1 MILFSS
7 ELDQDDKLKASS
19 CFIANGKQ
27 IISVNGIKYGL
38 SEKQMQAI
46 KKVHKK
52 IKIKSTILSFI
63 KGKKHIVKRKDG
75 EIPIIEKQR
84 LFKLDQRL
92 SLNKSSLA
100 KLIRINFYAELE
112 LNGKVESLIR
122 SILNTEYMEE
132 FFELEPIL
140 KEQLVQNFII
150 DVLLKLKEKYDDQNL
165 VETLVTYLSYGVS
178 QDFRSKL
185 KDEFEIPDRLSYIQ
199 NKIQSYNYALKFPFA
214 WGLWIEKYSSR
225 QELAKYME
233 KTMLYEQLAQ
243 NKIRYLG
250 ALRSYFPLDKEL
262 RKSILTAYRQLQK
275 TSNKF
280 EQDLLFRLEDNQ
292 SFSQYLIKN
301 KVKTKP
307 IFVERRKFFKK
318 QILENNNLMYSLYNL
333 LKLGDLKE
341 EYFII
346 ALALK
351 SYEI

>member
-1 MILFSS
+1 MILFNR

-19 CFIANGKQ
+19 CFISNGKQ
-27 IISVNGIKYGL
+27 IISVNGVKYGL
-38 SEKQMQAI
+38 NEKQMQAI
-46 KKVHKK
+46 REVHEKV
-52 IKIKSTILSFI
+52 KIKSTILSYI
-63 KGKKHIVKRKDG
+63 KDKKHIVKRKD
-75 EIPIIEKQR
+75 EKISIIEKQR
-84 LFKLDQRL
+84 IFKLDKRL
-92 SLNKSSLA
+92 ALKNSALA
-100 KLIRINFYAELE
+100 KLIRINFYTELE

-122 SILNTEYMEE
+122 SILNTEYIEE
-132 FFELEPIL
+132 FFELEPLL
-140 KEQLVQNFII
+140 KEELVQNFII
-150 DVLLKLKEKYDDQNL
+150 EVLLKLKEKYDDQNL
-165 VETLVTYLSYGVS
+165 VETLVSYLSFGIS

-199 NKIQSYNYALKFPFA
+199 EKINSYNYALKFPFA

-243 NKIRYLG
+243 KKTRYLG
-250 ALRSYFPLDKEL
+250 ALRSYFPLDRKH
-262 RKSILTAYRQLQK
+262 RKSILEAYRQLQK
-275 TSNKF
+275 SSNSF
-280 EQDLLFRLEDNQ
+280 EQDLFFRLEDNQ

-341 EYFII
+341 EYFIK
-346 ALALK
+346 ALALQ